1 MRRDAPRSKLTLA
14 EVAVFRLAVGV
25 CVRSVFK
32 CRPARI
38 ADHDAN
44 HFYLRAVRT
53 RDNLASCLCEA
64 CVNEACD
71 HGAVESKDEQVL
83 CDAVRNA
90 RE

>member
-64 CVNEACD
+64 
-71 HGAVESKDEQVL
+71 VESKDEQVL